1 MANRLL
7 IDTAGR
13 GDREE
18 GVSDAPAMSA
28 SITSAAAE
36 GRRAEARAPLAP
48 VYSEF
53 TEGFDTADLQE
64 ANVLLDKWS

>member
-1 MANRLL
+1 MASRLL

-13 GDREE
+13 CDREE
-18 GVSDAPAMSA
+18 GLNYAPAMSA

-36 GRRAEARAPLAP
+36 GRRAEARELLAP
-48 VYSEF
+48 VYSSF

-64 ANVLLDKWS
+64 ANVVLDKWS

>member
-13 GDREE
+13 CDLEE
-18 GVSDAPAMSA
+18 GVSYAPAMSA
-28 SITSAAAE
+28 SITSATE
-36 GRRAEARAPLAP
+36 GRRAEARELLAP
-48 VYSEF
+48 VYGWV

-64 ANVLLDKWS
+64 AEALLDECS

>member
-13 GDREE
+13 CDLEE
-18 GVSDAPAMSA
+18 GLNYAPAMSA

-36 GRRAEARAPLAP
+36 GRRAEARELLAP
-48 VYSEF
+48 VYS
-53 TEGFDTADLQE
+53 
-64 ANVLLDKWS
+64 